1 MNRERQVD
9 SRQTTRLFNLFLNR
23 GIKGL
28 ALCALVA
35 PAFAALTEVAT
46 VPGDTLTWQIPEQW
60 VYEGSCFYVTAVNG
74 VGLESTPTQYC
85 LTAEDVRNS
94 IPNPP
99 TGLTMVKV
107 MP

>member
-1 MNRERQVD
+1 MDNRSGEKSKVSVLARHTVV
-9 SRQTTRLFNLFLNR
+9 
-23 GIKGL
+23 GL
-28 ALCALVA
+28 TAQLVLAA
-35 PAFAALTEVAT
+35 PVFAQLVEVAQ
-46 VPGDTLTWQIPEQW
+46 VPGDTLSWEIPEQW
-60 VYEGSCFYVTAVNG
+60 VYEGSCFYVSAVNG